1 MILKNSLIFLL
12 LIAFAAILLSLFV
25 NYQEPK
31 DLGIVATHYANNAKT
46 EVGAPNI
53 VSAIVV
59 SYRGF
64 DTLGEVVILFLT
76 AAIIGFMLKAKH
88 NPNESSN
95 NPKHTGSE
103 ILQTAANA
111 LVPIIIV
118 FGAYIFVNGHLT
130 PGGGFQGGAVIASA
144 FVLLFMARSK
154 STVSHRILNFAES
167 ISGFSFVFIGVL
179 GIILAA
185 GFLDNTILPLGI
197 YGTIISA
204 GAIPLIYI
212 LIGIKVGAELTNI
225 VSNLKE
231 SQNIQL

>member
-1 MILKNSLIFLL
+1 MLKNSLIFLL
-12 LIAFAAILLSLFV
+12 LIAFAAVLLSLFY
-25 NYQEPK
+25 NYQESEQ
-31 DLGIVATHYANNAKT
+31 LGLVATHYANQTQT
-46 EVGAPNI
+46 EVGASNI

-59 SYRGF
+59 TYRGL

-88 NPNESSN
+88 NSNESSN
-95 NPKHTGSE
+95 KPKHKGSE

-144 FVLLFMARSK
+144 FVLLFMARTK
-154 STVSHRILNFAES
+154 SAVSHRIISFTES
-167 ISGFSFVFIGVL
+167 ISGFVFVFVGVL
-179 GIILAA
+179 GLVLAG
-185 GFLDNTILPLGI
+185 GFLDNTILPLGTF
-197 YGTIISA
+197 GTIISA
-204 GAIPLIYI
+204 GAIPVIYI
-212 LIGIKVGAELTNI
+212 FIGLKVGAELTSI